1 MLGVTGM
8 GSCVALMVPLP
19 VPIPGEKRLGLF
31 IVDSEQIVGNR
42 LEIQEVTGI
51 WLLG

>member
-1 MLGVTGM
+1 MLEVTGM
-8 GSCVALMVPLP
+8 GACRLDGATSGANSRR
-19 VPIPGEKRLGLF
+19 ETLGLF

-51 WLLG
+51 RLLG